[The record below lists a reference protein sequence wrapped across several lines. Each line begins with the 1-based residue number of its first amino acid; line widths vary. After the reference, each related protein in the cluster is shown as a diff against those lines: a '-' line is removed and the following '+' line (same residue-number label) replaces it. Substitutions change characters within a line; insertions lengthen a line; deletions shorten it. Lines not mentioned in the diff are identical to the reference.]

1 MSYELL
7 LSMGCLSNGL
17 SSSLLLSYCMSEY
30 EYSAYNVH
38 IPMAR
43 MEHDSTIKTKT
54 YDMVDDPATNAM
66 VSWSPSSNSFIVWN
80 PTEFSGVLLPTYF
93 KHNNFSSFVR
103 QLNTYVSTTLHE
115 CINSSELIM

>member
-43 MEHDSTIKTKT
+43 MEHDSTIKTNDT
-54 YDMVDDPATNAM
+54 LLLIFS
-66 VSWSPSSNSFIVWN
+66 VSRKWVYSALVP
-80 PTEFSGVLLPTYF
+80 
-93 KHNNFSSFVR
+93 
-103 QLNTYVSTTLHE
+103 
-115 CINSSELIM
+115 